1 MRRRRLIG
9 VYRGLLMSIWMP
21 WLRFD
26 VMSAAA
32 ARGGATKSL
41 NMRRVHMAKLA
52 DHAAQHNRVKS
63 FCCACPKAGESFRR
77 SVALTM
83 VARYA
88 RPHVVPPVDG
98 CVQRI
103 GARLDAAYVP
113 TERLGTRC
121 RRRERPAAPETVRQA

>member
-88 RPHVVPPVDG
+88 RPHVSHRWMDV
-98 CVQRI
+98 
-103 GARLDAAYVP
+103 
-113 TERLGTRC
+113 C
-121 RRRERPAAPETVRQA
+121 RRSTLDLMQHTFRPNGWGPGVEGESGRPLPRQ